1 MTASEI
7 RNQIQSAMQAAFPD
21 AEARVAQFY
30 AMQGYQLGWC
40 DEQLVPARLD
50 AGKLLRP
57 RLSLLACQV
66 AGGDPLR
73 ALPLAAGIQLIHDF
87 SLIHDDIEDQST
99 TRRGRSTVW
108 QLWGLAQ
115 GINAGDAMF
124 AIAHLSLQRLVQFG
138 VPAEV
143 VLKTIQR
150 FDESILT
157 LCEGQFLDLS
167 YEGDLHISEADYLTM
182 ISRKTATLVAAAAE
196 LGALV
201 GGAGPAM
208 TRALF
213 SFGLDLG
220 IAFQIQDDILGVWG
234 DPATTGKPPAA
245 DLYRR
250 KLSLP
255 VIYALRTA
263 EQHARLAALYG
274 TERISSDDV
283 HEILTILE
291 SAQARRYTEHLAMSY
306 HQAALAALD
315 SLHDGDAIALAEL
328 RTTADG
334 LLGRVT

>member
-1 MTASEI
+1 MIASEI
-7 RNQIQSAMQAAFPD
+7 RNQIQSAMQAAFPH

-30 AMQGYQLGWC
+30 AMQEYQLGWR
-40 DEQLVPARLD
+40 DEQLAPAGFD
-50 AGKLLRP
+50 PGKLLRP

-73 ALPLAAGIQLIHDF
+73 TLPLAAAIQLIHDF

-108 QLWGLAQ
+108 ELWGLAQ
-115 GINAGDAMF
+115 GINAGDGMCV
-124 AIAHLSLQRLVQFG
+124 IAHLSVHRLIQAG

-143 VLKTIQR
+143 VLKVLHR
-150 FDESILT
+150 FDETILM

-182 ISRKTATLVAAAAE
+182 ISRKTAALVAGAAE

-201 GGAGPAM
+201 GGASAAM
-208 TRALF
+208 ARALF
-213 SFGLDLG
+213 AFGQHLG

-234 DPATTGKPPAA
+234 DPATTGKPPSA

-250 KLSLP
+250 KVSLP

-263 EQHARLAALYG
+263 EQRARLAALYG
-274 TERISSDDV
+274 QARIGSDDV
-283 HEILTILE
+283 REILTILE
-291 SAQARRYTEHLAMSY
+291 SAQARHYTEHIATSY

-315 SLHDGDAIALAEL
+315 SLYDGDVAALAEL
-328 RTTADG
+328 RAIAAG
-334 LLGRVT
+334 LLGRVA